1 MPTGAPME
9 RSVRYDEGYRGFL
22 SWGYSSCHGIPIAV
36 GGVCAIAPV
45 YSHGTI
51 AALRCVCMSTT
62 AIELYNALVDAG
74 IEKKRAEHVA
84 KSVLSKEEAQ
94 SFATKSDIAEL
105 RSDIAELRS
114 ELRVQIARIN
124 LLTALNVGI
133 FVAVLA
139 NFVVA

>member
-1 MPTGAPME
+1 
-9 RSVRYDEGYRGFL
+9 
-22 SWGYSSCHGIPIAV
+22 
-36 GGVCAIAPV
+36 
-45 YSHGTI
+45 
-51 AALRCVCMSTT
+51 MSTT

-74 IEKKRAEHVA
+74 IEKKRAERVA
-84 KSVLSKEEAQ
+84 ESVLSKEEAQ
-94 SFATKSDIAEL
+94 NLATKSDIATL
-105 RSDIAELRS
+105 RSDMTELRS